1 MNLKFLTHII
11 YYKKNTY
18 IIPNLPIGGRGVMYI
33 QYLLNVFCMLYES
46 NGYMIYLNLKGFSF
60 HISSCIDFIVQ

>member
-1 MNLKFLTHII
+1 
-11 YYKKNTY
+11 
-18 IIPNLPIGGRGVMYI
+18 MYI

-60 HISSCIDFIVQ
+60 HISSCIEGNCESGTEDPVVVI

>member
-18 IIPNLPIGGRGVMYI
+18 IIPNLPIGGRGDYVHSI
-33 QYLLNVFCMLYES
+33 FAKCMLYES